1 LGLAEPRIDIVLS
14 FFTPLTEARRM
25 PFRKDSVIFLQMD
38 ESLAVTWI
46 GETAIVVVSAL
57 SEGRCQGGVAS
68 DTLCVDTLR
77 AS

>member
-1 LGLAEPRIDIVLS
+1 
-14 FFTPLTEARRM
+14 M
-25 PFRKDSVIFLQMD
+25 PFRKDSAIFLQMD
-38 ESLAVTWI
+38 ESLAVRWI

-57 SEGRCQGGVAS
+57 SEASIPRGVAS